1 METEYLG
8 YDLAQLLES
17 VEEAIVES
25 GPSYRIWMVVEGAC
39 SKLGIVVPGGNN
51 EDEAEDA
58 DQEFVAAVR
67 SEYGEVIEEFETIV
81 RSFYESSDKLE
92 FLKKIRGI
100 SFFY

>member
-51 EDEAEDA
+51 DEAEDA

-67 SEYGEVIEEFETIV
+67 SEYGEVIEEFEAIV
-81 RSFYESSDKLE
+81 RSFYETSDKLE
-92 FLKKIRGI
+92 LLKKIRGI